1 MINIYNPIKLL
12 RLSILFLVIL
22 VCSGLEMLHTA
33 QAAPQLKGY
42 SFSLQNKQTGHDL
55 LFEKH
60 TKKHAVIICEE
71 DVEDEDETPSCVE
84 QPIYI
89 VTQQRVFT
97 ICSVSYRLPL
107 TFYSTNPLFILF
119 RNLRI

>member
-1 MINIYNPIKLL
+1 M
-12 RLSILFLVIL
+12 VIL

-33 QAAPQLKGY
+33 QGAPQLKGY

-71 DVEDEDETPSCVE
+71 DVENEDETPSYVE

-89 VTQQRVFT
+89 VTQQRLFT